1 MDIVTVVALKRRIN
15 VQRGGK
21 ETMNKNELRRRDG
34 GQRDKGEKEKKDAD
48 DGMTMQHEQEDWQCN
63 GPGVQH
69 DDDDLRVAWCVV
81 RMGETGGGVEN
92 ITMSTGPRLGERC
105 VDRSSEAG

>member
-34 GQRDKGEKEKKDAD
+34 GRRERNGRKKRK
-48 DGMTMQHEQEDWQCN
+48 MLM
-63 GPGVQH
+63 
-69 DDDDLRVAWCVV
+69 
-81 RMGETGGGVEN
+81 MG
-92 ITMSTGPRLGERC
+92 
-105 VDRSSEAG
+105 